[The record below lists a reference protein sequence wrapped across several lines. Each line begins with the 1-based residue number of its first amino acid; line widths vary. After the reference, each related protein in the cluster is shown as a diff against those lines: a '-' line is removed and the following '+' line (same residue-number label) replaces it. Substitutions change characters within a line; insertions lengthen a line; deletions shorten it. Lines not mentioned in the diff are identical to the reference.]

1 MSTHVATDIAVVRR
15 HRRAEPL
22 RAVLVGGLTLA
33 ALVVVFG
40 WSLGYRGYPLSFE
53 EIAQALIGQGSAR
66 TRYIVGEVRLPRA
79 LVGVLVGL
87 AFGLSGALFQ
97 ALARNPLASPDIIGI
112 TSGASTAA
120 VAGIVLAGAGGL
132 AVTGYALLGALA
144 TAALVFLLAYRRGT
158 SPYRLVLV
166 GIGVSAFL
174 GAITGYLL
182 VRASVN
188 ELQQAT
194 VWMTGSLTG
203 REWQHVPAV
212 ACGVAVLVPVG
223 MLLARP
229 LRVVQLGDDSATMLG
244 LRPEVTRALIVLVGV
259 GLAALA
265 TAAAGPVAFVAFV
278 SPAIARRLVRSP
290 MTLLPSALLGG
301 LLVSVAD
308 LIGRAGAV
316 GVPLPVGV
324 VTGVIGAPYLI
335 WLLARANRIGVAG

>member
-1 MSTHVATDIAVVRR
+1 MRNDLDTDLVLVRR
-15 HRRAEPL
+15 QRRVEPR
-22 RAVLVGGLTLA
+22 RAVLVGGLTLV
-33 ALVVVFG
+33 ALVIAFG
-40 WSLGYRGYPLSFE
+40 WSLGYGGYPLSFE
-53 EIAQALIGQGSAR
+53 EILQALIGQGSAR
-66 TRYIVGEVRLPRA
+66 TRYIVVEVRLPRA

-87 AFGLSGALFQ
+87 AFGMSGALFQ

-132 AVTGYALLGALA
+132 AVTGYALVGALA
-144 TAALVFLLAYRRGT
+144 TAALIFLLAYRRGT

-166 GIGVSAFL
+166 GIGISAFL

-212 ACGVAVLVPVG
+212 ACGVAVLVPAG
-223 MLLARP
+223 LLLARP
-229 LRVVQLGDDSATMLG
+229 LRIVQLGDDSATMLG
-244 LRPEVTRALIVLVGV
+244 LRPEVTRLLIVLVGV

-265 TAAAGPVAFVAFV
+265 TAAAGPIAFVAFV

-301 LLVSVAD
+301 LLVSAAD